1 MIVSIV
7 YTYRSVRNSVPRR
20 SVRLFQSTVDFA
32 TFKDTLNLTK
42 EKIDKLNELA
52 EALTQWNL
60 NVNLVSRKDIDLL
73 IPNHILPCLSIYAYR
88 PFKAN
93 ERVIDV
99 GTGGGLPGL
108 PMAIMNLDTQFTLL
122 DSSQKK
128 MKVVSD
134 IASRL
139 GLSNVNVVCT
149 RAEEYKAKHDFI
161 TGRAV
166 SALPNFLKWSSH
178 LLDYDKL
185 LTSTAEVASSGPH
198 SSLLTGTTD
207 RSNIHGGLLYLKGGD
222 CTDELLECQI
232 TPTSV
237 AITPVSELVP
247 GLISE
252 KYVLYIPPIQLA
264 AFSKRAIITAAVEA
278 EEAERVKSSRKKA
291 K

>member
-1 MIVSIV
+1 MTATIV
-7 YTYRSVRNSVPRR
+7 YTYRSVKSSIPHRL
-20 SVRLFQSTVDFA
+20 VRLLQSTVDFA
-32 TFKDTLNLTK
+32 TFKDALNLTK

-73 IPNHILPCLSIYAYR
+73 IPNHILPCLSIYAFR

-108 PMAIMNLDTQFTLL
+108 PMAIMNPDTQFTLL

-139 GLSNVNVVCT
+139 CLSNVNVVCA
-149 RAEEYKAKHDFI
+149 RAEDYKAKHDFI

-185 LTSTAEVASSGPH
+185 LTNQLAMATTVPH
-198 SSLLTGTTD
+198 SSLHTGTTD

-222 CTDELLECQI
+222 FTDELLECQI
-232 TPTSV
+232 SPSLV

-252 KYVLYIPPIQLA
+252 KYVLYIPPLQLA
-264 AFSKRAIITAAVEA
+264 GFT
-278 EEAERVKSSRKKA
+278 KSSSSSCGGREG
-291 K
+291 